1 MFHHFSIPF
10 LHVKEEILNQKD
22 LCEIIRE
29 VLSSRPPKRIP
40 DEKSQYIH
48 AAVLFPLFSVNGE
61 YRVLFTQRTHTVENH
76 KGQISF
82 PGGAVEAEDGSLEET
97 ALREAHEEIGL
108 LSKDVEILG
117 QLDDMTTVTS
127 NFIVHPFVGLIPYP
141 YDFKINAE
149 EVDRLI
155 EVPFKIF
162 LSGDPKYKRD
172 SAEFEGV
179 TYPTPAYL
187 YRGDLIWGATARI
200 MESFVEIFK
209 GELDLLAKIE

>member
-1 MFHHFSIPF
+1 MI
-10 LHVKEEILNQKD
+10 KKD
-22 LCEIIRE
+22 LCEIIKE
-29 VLSSRPPKRIP
+29 ILSSRSPKRIP
-40 DEKSQYIH
+40 NDKSSYIH
-48 AAVLFPLFSVNGE
+48 AAVLFPMFSANGE

-108 LSKDVEILG
+108 PSKHVEILG

-141 YDFKINAE
+141 YDFKINAQ

-162 LSGDPKYKRD
+162 LSDDPRYKRD

-179 TYPTPAYL
+179 TYPTPAYI
-187 YRGDLIWGATARI
+187 YKGDLIWGATARI
-200 MESFVEIFK
+200 MESFVEILK
-209 GELDLLAKIE
+209 RELDLPAKTE